1 MISSNSNNKIAE
13 NEFIKEL
20 NIEYRKYQVEIAKKC
35 VNKNSLVV
43 LPTGL
48 GKTII
53 AVFVAAY
60 TLETFPRNSKIII
73 LAPTR
78 PLINQHY
85 GTFKKLLTI
94 PEKQFVVLTGN
105 VNPEKRTELFTEH
118 QIIFYTPQTLRN
130 DLVKRR
136 YSLNSTCLVIFDE
149 AHHASGDYPYPLIAD
164 EYLDQNPDGNI
175 LALTASPGA
184 SQRKI
189 TELCKNLHIR
199 KENIHTRTRTDRDVK
214 TYLKPMDI
222 YKIGVELT
230 ELMEEVYAVIQKL
243 LKERLQYLSQ
253 LGFLD
258 GAAEKLVEKTFRKD
272 LLKLNTELVKLL
284 NDNGDKTGVYTALSV
299 NAQALILYHMTD
311 LIEQQ
316 GLDVLLRYLEKMRG
330 DAKKKSSSKAV
341 KVLASEYR
349 LYQLYVELLK
359 HHDFTPETLIHPKYM
374 VLKKIILEQLENT
387 PDSRILVFVKL
398 RDSVRNISK
407 KLNTVKN
414 IKTTRFVGQATK
426 SKDDKGLSQKNQLKI
441 LEKFKQGFYNV
452 LVSTNVGEE
461 GLDIA
466 ECDLVIF
473 YDVVASEIRF
483 IQRKGRTARHREGR
497 VIILYCKNTH
507 DEIYMR
513 IAMSKLKRMNVN
525 LKSQGKPKAVL
536 PRPPVIQKAQVKT
549 VPKAAPNIK
558 QVKREHQAGLLTFIH
573 DHKPSTER
581 KSQEEVIISKRLPV
595 KFGLRKK
602 FQKEGIQFSIINM
615 DEHIIIYEKVLI
627 QVYSSENFDKPLQNE
642 LSNFTKTF
650 HNKYELIII
659 ILDFIDFTER
669 INGELRV
676 IKQKVKEFAEK
687 TQIQIVAIED
697 VEELYFI
704 LKNIIENAHKME
716 NL

>member
-13 NEFIKEL
+13 NEFIKEI
-20 NIEYRKYQVEIAKKC
+20 NIEYRQYQVEIAKKC

-136 YSLNSTCLVIFDE
+136 YSLNSTCLIIFDE
-149 AHHASGDYPYPLIAD
+149 AHHASGNYPYPLIAD

-184 SQRKI
+184 SQKKI

-316 GLDVLLRYLEKMRG
+316 GLDVLLSYLEKMRE

-398 RDSVRNISK
+398 RDSVRNIAK
-407 KLNTVKN
+407 KLNTTEN

-426 SKDDKGLSQKNQLKI
+426 SKDDKGLSQKNQLEI
-441 LEKFKQGFYNV
+441 LEKFKQGFYKV

-461 GLDIA
+461 GLDIT

-497 VIILYCKNTH
+497 VIILFCKNTH

-525 LKSQGKPKAVL
+525 LKSQEKQKTVL
-536 PRPPVIQKAQVKT
+536 PRSPVIQKAQVKT

-558 QVKREHQAGLLTFIH
+558 PVKREHQAGLLTFIN

-581 KSQEEVIISKRLPV
+581 KSQEKVIISKRLPV

-602 FQKEGIQFSIINM
+602 FQKEGIQFSITNM

-627 QVYSSENFDKPLQNE
+627 QVYFSENFDKTLQNE
-642 LSNFTKTF
+642 LSNFTKIF
-650 HNKYELIII
+650 HHKYELIII

-704 LKNIIENAHKME
+704 IKNIIENAHKME

>member
-13 NEFIKEL
+13 NEFIKEI

-53 AVFVAAY
+53 AVFVAGF
-60 TLETFPRNSKIII
+60 TLEIFPRNSKIII

-94 PEKQFVVLTGN
+94 PEKQYVVLTGR
-105 VNPEKRTELFTEH
+105 VNPEKRTELFTKH

-136 YSLNSTCLVIFDE
+136 YSLTTTCLIIFDE

-230 ELMEEVYAVIQKL
+230 ELMDDVYAIVQKL

-258 GAAEKLVEKTFRKD
+258 GATEKLIENIFRKD
-272 LLKLNTELVKLL
+272 LLKLNRELVKLL

-299 NAQALILYHMTD
+299 NAQALILYHMID

-316 GLDVLLRYLEKMRG
+316 GLDVLFRYLEKMRG

-359 HHDFTPETLIHPKYM
+359 HNDFTPETLIHPKYM
-374 VLKKIILEQLENT
+374 ILKQIILEQLETT

-398 RDSVRNISK
+398 RDSVRNIAK
-407 KLNTVKN
+407 KLNNVEN
-414 IKTTRFVGQATK
+414 IKTSRFVGQATK
-426 SKDDKGLSQKNQLKI
+426 SKDDKGLSQKNQLEI

-507 DEIYMR
+507 DEIYLK
-513 IAMSKLKRMNVN
+513 IAMNKLKRMNVN
-525 LKSQGKPKAVL
+525 LKSQGKQKTVL
-536 PRPPVIQKAQVKT
+536 PRTPVIQKAQEKT
-549 VPKAAPNIK
+549 VSKVAPNIK
-558 QVKREHQAGLLTFIH
+558 PVKREYQTGLLTFLH

-581 KSQEEVIISKRLPV
+581 KAQEKVIISKKLPV

-627 QVYSSENFDKPLQNE
+627 QVYSSENFNKPLQNE

-650 HNKYELIII
+650 HHKYELIII

-704 LKNIIENAHKME
+704 IKNIIENAHKME

>member
-1 MISSNSNNKIAE
+1 MNSNNKITK

-20 NIEYRKYQVEIAKKC
+20 NIEYRKYQVKIAKKC

-53 AVFVAAY
+53 GLFVAAY

-85 GTFKKLLTI
+85 ETFKKLLII
-94 PEKQFVVLTGN
+94 PEKQFVVLTGK
-105 VNPEKRTELFTEH
+105 VNPEKRTELFAKH

-136 YSLNSTCLVIFDE
+136 YSLNTTCLIIFDE

-230 ELMEEVYAVIQKL
+230 ELMEDVYAVIQKL

-258 GAAEKLVEKTFRKD
+258 LATEKLVEKIFRKD

-299 NAQALILYHMTD
+299 NAQALILYHMID

-349 LYQLYVELLK
+349 LYQLYIELLK
-359 HHDFTPETLIHPKYM
+359 HHDFTPETLIHPKYKI
-374 VLKKIILEQLENT
+374 LKQIILEQLETT

-398 RDSVRNISK
+398 RDSVRNIAK
-407 KLNTVKN
+407 KLNTVEN

-426 SKDDKGLSQKNQLKI
+426 SKDDKGLSQKNQLEI
-441 LEKFKQGFYNV
+441 LEKFRQGFYNV

-483 IQRKGRTARHREGR
+483 IQRKGRTARHQEGK

-507 DEIYMR
+507 DEIYLK
-513 IAMSKLKRMNVN
+513 IAMNKLKRMNIN
-525 LKSQGKPKAVL
+525 LKSQGKQKTVL
-536 PRPPVIQKAQVKT
+536 PRAPIIQKAQEKT
-549 VPKAAPNIK
+549 IPKVAPNIK
-558 QVKREHQAGLLTFIH
+558 PVKREHQAGLLTFIN
-573 DHKPSTER
+573 DHKPSKVR
-581 KSQEEVIISKRLPV
+581 KSQEKVKISKLLPV

-602 FQKEGIQFSIINM
+602 FQKDGIQFSIINM

-627 QVYSSENFDKPLQNE
+627 QIYSSENFDKPLQNK
-642 LSNFTKTF
+642 LSYFTKTF
-650 HNKYELIII
+650 HHKYELIII
-659 ILDFIDFTER
+659 ILDYIDFTER

-704 LKNIIENAHKME
+704 IKNIIENAHKME